1 MSSYLTHTHTHTRA
15 HTHYMHTYLQRG
27 QGNKSVVDY
36 LLSICRA
43 LSSVPSTDKKER
55 RKERREGT
63 GGEKKGEDK
72 DDSTTVFPSGWE
84 GTPHSTDRAKEN
96 QESRALLGL

>member
-1 MSSYLTHTHTHTRA
+1 
-15 HTHYMHTYLQRG
+15 MHTYLQRG

-55 RKERREGT
+55 RGREARCRGLRKEGKKRRNRRREERG
-63 GGEKKGEDK
+63 
-72 DDSTTVFPSGWE
+72 
-84 GTPHSTDRAKEN
+84 R
-96 QESRALLGL
+96 